1 MTEVNGA
8 DKKDAINN
16 NAEEIPELNKIDER
30 KERQIDEREKRIR
43 AITQIYYSNPKVQ
56 EAILEFSKQREVVPR
71 YYESFG
77 KRPDTLQ
84 YSSDITELVKKG
96 ATSFH
101 ASEELWADPLQ
112 ISSDM
117 SQEEMSDLRGGWDL
131 VIDID
136 SSYLDCSKVAVKL
149 MILALEE
156 QGIKNYGVKF
166 SGNKGFHILISKNAF
181 PKELGEFETRKMFPE
196 WARAIAEYLTNKIRP
211 DYNREVGKMMGG
223 AEIKTIEEKTKDKI
237 VEVVCPEC
245 GRESKKGD
253 IVKYSCHICK
263 MKIER
268 KDPKISKRRMRCL
281 NNKCAGVLEIE
292 KIKNYYYCEHC
303 DISSFKKNA
312 KEEWNEQIIAGKIA
326 ALDLVLVSPRH
337 LFRVPYSLHEKTALA
352 SVVITKDEI
361 ENFSPKD
368 ANPFNLKIKNFL
380 PNNFENEGLEL
391 LKSAIEWKKGNSSEE
406 ERVQNKR
413 YGNYKGKEIDL
424 SDISEDDFPTPIK
437 KLLKGLREGKK
448 RGLFILLTFLRSL
461 NFSPEYINNKIREW
475 NKLNEPQLKEGYVK
489 SQIDWHLKQ
498 KKKILPPNYD
508 NAAFYKDL
516 GLIEGKSEAKNPL
529 VEVARKI
536 RARQEKY

>member
-1 MTEVNGA
+1 MAEVNEA
-8 DKKDAINN
+8 DKKDVTNN
-16 NAEEIPELNKIDER
+16 NVKEIPELNKIDE
-30 KERQIDEREKRIR
+30 KEKRVR
-43 AITQIYYSNPKVQ
+43 AITQIYYSNPNVQ
-56 EAILEFSKQREVVPR
+56 KAILEFSKQREVIPR
-71 YYESFG
+71 YYENFG

-84 YSSDITELVKKG
+84 YNSDIMELVKKG

-117 SQEEMSDLRGGWDL
+117 SQEEMSGLREGWDL

-136 SSYLDCSKVAVKL
+136 SSYLDCSKVAAKL
-149 MILALEE
+149 MILALEGH
-156 QGIKNYGVKF
+156 GIKNYGLKF
-166 SGNKGFHILISKNAF
+166 SGNRGFHILISKEAF
-181 PKELGEFETRKMFPE
+181 PKEFEGFETRKMFPE
-196 WARAIAEYLTNKIRP
+196 WARAIAEYLTNEIRAK
-211 DYNREVGKMMGG
+211 YNREVGKMIGKT
-223 AEIKTIEEKTKDKI
+223 EIKAIEEKTKDKI
-237 VEVVCPEC
+237 VEVVCPDC

-253 IVKYSCHICK
+253 IVKYSCPDCR

-268 KDPKISKRRMRCL
+268 KDPKISKRRLKCL
-281 NNKCAGVLEIE
+281 NNKCAGILEIE
-292 KIKNYYYCEHC
+292 EIKNYYYCEHC

-312 KEEWNEQIIAGKIA
+312 DGEWNEQIIADKIA

-337 LFRVPYSLHEKTALA
+337 LFRAPYSLHEKTALA

-361 ENFSPKD
+361 NNFSPKD
-368 ANPFNLKIKNFL
+368 ASPFNLKIRSFL

-391 LKSAIEWKKGNSSEE
+391 LKSAIEWKRNNSSEE
-406 ERVQNKR
+406 ERVQKKK
-413 YGNYKGKEIDL
+413 YGSYEGKETDL
-424 SDISEDDFPTPIK
+424 SDVGEDDFPKPIK

-461 NFSPEYINNKIREW
+461 NLSPEYINSRIREW
-475 NKLNEPQLKEGYVK
+475 NKLNEPQLKEGYIK

-536 RARQEKY
+536 RARQEKH